1 MTDMADAS
9 LEARYQG
16 LCQRIDELDY
26 HYHVLDAP
34 LVSDD
39 VYNGLYRS
47 LEEMEAAHPEIV
59 SPASPTKRVGGKPVK
74 SMPTVRHAV
83 RMLSI
88 DNAMDAAEAEAFVVS
103 VAEELGIPASD
114 VVFTRE
120 PKYDGLSCSLRYVDG
135 LFVQAVT
142 RGDGEEGEDVTAQV
156 RTLRT
161 VPLRLSRPV
170 SCEVRG
176 EVVMHKDD
184 FERLNER
191 QRAAGE
197 KEYANPRNAAAG
209 SLRQLD
215 PKVTAARRLR
225 FYAYVLIDAVSHG
238 FTTHPDAIDA
248 LVEMGFQVSD
258 LFKIVTGVEGVKA
271 SFEEVAAV
279 RDSLPYEIDGVVYKL
294 ALFRHQETL
303 GWRTR
308 TPRWA
313 IAYKFPAQERPTL
326 LEHIDVQVGRTG
338 KLTPVGRL
346 TPVHVGGVTV
356 TNVTLHNE
364 HQVNN
369 VKSVRA
375 GDTVIMRRAGDVIPE
390 LVSPMLELRPAD
402 SVPFS
407 MPSCCPTCGSAVT
420 FIPGSE
426 DGMGEHYCTG
436 GTACP
441 DQRLFR
447 ITHYGSRLCLDI
459 EGLGE
464 ATVQELLD
472 AKLIAKISDLYKLTV
487 DDLRVLKGWGVT
499 SATNLV
505 NEIQATSVGRPLRRF
520 LAALGIEG
528 VGEGTAKLLA
538 QQFSTWEG
546 VRAASEAQL
555 VAIDGIGDITAGAIL
570 SAFADEHA
578 RAEMDL
584 LAQLAKPAAEAKKST
599 DGPLSGKTVVVTGTL
614 PTLSRE
620 AAKALVEQLGG
631 KPSDSVS
638 KKTFAVVFGEAA
650 GSKLQKAKDLGI
662 PRYEEGW
669 LLALAATADDI

>member
-9 LEARYQG
+9 PQARYQG

-39 VYNGLYRS
+39 VYNGLFRE
-47 LEEMEAAHPEIV
+47 LLDIEAANPSLV
-59 SPASPTKRVGGKPVK
+59 SPVSPSKRVGGTPVK
-74 SMPTVRHAV
+74 SMPTVKHLV

-88 DNAMDAAEAEAFVVS
+88 DNAMDAAEAEAFVRS
-103 VAEELGIPASD
+103 VAEELGIAPEAL
-114 VVFTRE
+114 VLTRE
-120 PKYDGLSCSLRYVDG
+120 PKYDGLSCSLRFVDG
-135 LFVQAVT
+135 VFVQAVT

-156 RTLRT
+156 KTIRS
-161 VPLRLSRPV
+161 VPLRLSRPLT
-170 SCEVRG
+170 CEVRG
-176 EVVMHKDD
+176 EVVMHKQD
-184 FERLNER
+184 FDRLNER

-215 PKVTAARRLR
+215 PKVTASRRLT
-225 FYAYVLIDAVSHG
+225 FYAYVMVGAAEHG
-238 FTTHPDAIDA
+238 YTTQADAISG
-248 LVEMGFQVSD
+248 LVDLGFQVSD
-258 LFKIVTGVEGVKA
+258 LFKVVTGIDGVQK
-271 SFEEVAAV
+271 SYEEVAQL
-279 RDSLPYEIDGVVYKL
+279 RDSLPYEIDGVVYKV
-294 ALFRHQETL
+294 ALFRHQDTL

-326 LEHIDVQVGRTG
+326 LEAIDIQVGRTG
-338 KLTPVGRL
+338 ALTPVGRL
-346 TPVHVGGVTV
+346 TPVQVGGVTV

-364 HQVNN
+364 YQVN
-369 VKSVRA
+369 VIKGVRA

-407 MPSCCPTCGSAVT
+407 MPACCPTCGSAVT

-426 DGMGEHYCTG
+426 EGMGKHYCTG
-436 GTACP
+436 GTTCA

-447 ITHYGSRLCLDI
+447 ITHYGSRLMLDI

-472 AKLIAKISDLYKLTV
+472 AKLIEKISDLYTLTV
-487 DDLRVLKGWGVT
+487 DDLKCLKGWGDT
-499 SATNLV
+499 SAKNLV
-505 NEIQATSVGRPLRRF
+505 TEIQKTVGGRTLRRF

-528 VGEGTAKLLA
+528 VGEGNAKLLA
-538 QQFSTWEG
+538 QHFSTWEAF
-546 VRAASEAQL
+546 RAATSAQMT
-555 VAIDGIGDITAGAIL
+555 AIDGIGDITAGAIVA
-570 SAFADEHA
+570 AFADEHTGP
-578 RAEMDL
+578 EMDR
-584 LAQLAKPAAEAKKST
+584 LAALVKPTPEEKKAT
-599 DGPLSGKTVVVTGTL
+599 GGPLAGKTVVVTGTL

-620 AAKALVEQLGG
+620 QAKALVEQLGG

-638 KKTFAVVFGEAA
+638 KKTYAVVFGEAA

-662 PRYEEGW
+662 PYHEEGW

>member
-39 VYNGLYRS
+39 VYNGLFRT
-47 LEEMEAAHPEIV
+47 LLDMEAAHPAMV
-59 SPASPTKRVGGKPVK
+59 SPVSPTKRVGGKPVK
-74 SMPTVRHAV
+74 SMPTVKHRV

-88 DNAMDAAEAEAFVVS
+88 DNAMDAAEAEAFVRS
-103 VAEELGIPASD
+103 VAEELGIAAD
-114 VVFTRE
+114 AVVFTRE
-120 PKYDGLSCSLRYVDG
+120 PKYDGASCALHYVDG
-135 LFVQAVT
+135 LLVQAVT
-142 RGDGEEGEDVTAQV
+142 RGDGEEGEDVTEQV
-156 RTLRT
+156 KTIRS
-161 VPLRLSRPV
+161 VPLRLSKPLTG
-170 SCEVRG
+170 EVRG
-176 EVVMHKDD
+176 EVVMHKQD

-215 PKVTAARRLR
+215 PTVTAQRRLS
-225 FYAYVLIDAVSHG
+225 FYAYLLVEAEGHGYESQDATLID
-238 FTTHPDAIDA
+238 
-248 LVEMGFQVSD
+248 LVNMGFRVSD
-258 LFKIVTGVEGVKA
+258 LFSVVTGIAGVQ
-271 SFEEVAAV
+271 SSYEEVAAV

-294 ALFRHQETL
+294 ARFRHQATL
-303 GWRTR
+303 GWRSR
-308 TPRWA
+308 TPRWG

-326 LEHIDVQVGRTG
+326 LEAIDVQVGRTG

-369 VKSVRA
+369 IKGVRV

-390 LVSPMLELRPAD
+390 LVSPMLELRPVDAAQ
-402 SVPFS
+402 FR
-407 MPSCCPTCGSAVT
+407 MPACCPTCGSAVT

-426 DGMGEHYCTG
+426 EGMGEHFCTG
-436 GTACP
+436 GAACP

-472 AKLIAKISDLYKLTV
+472 AKLIEKISDLYKLTV
-487 DDLRVLKGWGVT
+487 DDLRVLKGWGV
-499 SATNLV
+499 
-505 NEIQATSVGRPLRRF
+505 
-520 LAALGIEG
+520 
-528 VGEGTAKLLA
+528 
-538 QQFSTWEG
+538 
-546 VRAASEAQL
+546 
-555 VAIDGIGDITAGAIL
+555 
-570 SAFADEHA
+570 
-578 RAEMDL
+578 
-584 LAQLAKPAAEAKKST
+584 
-599 DGPLSGKTVVVTGTL
+599 
-614 PTLSRE
+614 
-620 AAKALVEQLGG
+620 
-631 KPSDSVS
+631 DS
-638 KKTFAVVFGEAA
+638 
-650 GSKLQKAKDLGI
+650 
-662 PRYEEGW
+662 PRQP
-669 LLALAATADDI
+669 